1 MINIG
6 SLKEDGKTFAMGFL
20 AAVQFLTVIPLRRDV
35 TPKEL
40 GCSLLYF
47 PIVGLGI
54 GAALFG
60 LDRLFDLFLPTA
72 LGSVLLIVALV
83 LLTGANHLDGFIDTC
98 DGMVAG
104 RSPQERLAIM
114 RDSRVGGFGVV
125 GVFCL
130 LLLKYISLLFLPG
143 AYRMAALL
151 LMPTLSRWTMVYA
164 IFAYPAARTEGLGQ
178 AFKEQVKWWQLVIA
192 TLIAIALSV
201 ALMELFGLALL
212 AALWLIIAIMAA
224 YLRKKLG
231 GLNGD
236 TYGAI
241 NEVIEVSIL
250 ILIPL
255 LVGGYW

>member
-20 AAVQFLTVIPLRRDV
+20 AAVQFLTVIPLRQDV

-54 GAALFG
+54 GAVLFG

-83 LLTGANHLDGFIDTC
+83 LLTGANHLDGFIDSC

-125 GVFCL
+125 WVFCL

-164 IFAYPAARTEGLGQ
+164 IFAYPAARTEGLGK
-178 AFKEQVKWWQLVIA
+178 AFKEQAKWWQLVIA
-192 TLIAIALSV
+192 TLIAIAISV
-201 ALMELFGLALL
+201 ALMKLLGLALM
-212 AALWLIIAIMAA
+212 AAIWLIIIIMAA

-231 GLNGD
+231 GLTGD

-250 ILIPL
+250 ILVPL

>member
-1 MINIG
+1 
-6 SLKEDGKTFAMGFL
+6 
-20 AAVQFLTVIPLRRDV
+20 
-35 TPKEL
+35 
-40 GCSLLYF
+40 
-47 PIVGLGI
+47 
-54 GAALFG
+54 
-60 LDRLFDLFLPTA
+60 
-72 LGSVLLIVALV
+72 
-83 LLTGANHLDGFIDTC
+83 
-98 DGMVAG
+98 
-104 RSPQERLAIM
+104 M

-151 LMPTLSRWTMVYA
+151 LMPVLGRWAMVYA

-178 AFKEQVKWWQLVIA
+178 AFKEQAKWWQLVIA

-250 ILIPL
+250 ILVPL

>member
-6 SLKEDGKTFAMGFL
+6 SLKEDAKTFAMGFL

-40 GCSLLYF
+40 GRSLVYF
-47 PIVGLGI
+47 PVVGLGI
-54 GAALFG
+54 GAILFG
-60 LDRLFDLFLPTA
+60 LDSLFALFLPVA
-72 LGSVLLIVALV
+72 LGSALLIVALV

-104 RSPQERLAIM
+104 RSPHERLAIM

-130 LLLKYISLLFLPG
+130 LLVKYVSLLFLPG
-143 AYRMAALL
+143 AWRLAALL
-151 LMPTLSRWTMVYA
+151 LMPTLGRWAMVYA
-164 IFAYPAARTEGLGQ
+164 ITAFPSARTEGLGQ
-178 AFKEQVKWWQLVIA
+178 AFKEQAKWWQLVIA

-201 ALMELFGLALL
+201 ALMKLLGLALM
-212 AALWLIIAIMAA
+212 AAIWLTIIIAAA

-241 NEVIEVSIL
+241 NEVIEVFVL
-250 ILIPL
+250 ILVPL
-255 LVGGYW
+255 LVGGY